1 MRNWIQRVNAANWKW
16 IFWLNYCSTAII
28 CILKIASCAFCCQ
41 LPSSLSQSFFFLSWY
56 QCIFIWLW
64 AASKIIFNCLKLV
77 FLVIFYLQFANE
89 RLNQCR
95 QMGEIS
101 LWLVFGF
108 VQPYFI
114 PLAFRLIEFVFTIR
128 MESNTSMLATD
139 RRHAH
144 CCQLILYH
152 PLRASDSSLNLAIYT
167 HVNLSICLDYD
178 FNYMVEKR
186 EKWHQSSM
194 PHHAPKNKNK
204 SSIENNSS
212 KQQNT
217 ETCVVVFCSFISN
230 LLTYFMINRLISTD
244 YSIKN
249 FHATQNSLI
258 ICEIV

>member
-41 LPSSLSQSFFFLSWY
+41 LPSSLSQSFFFLLWY

-64 AASKIIFNCLKLV
+64 AASKIIFNCLK
-77 FLVIFYLQFANE
+77 
-89 RLNQCR
+89 
-95 QMGEIS
+95 